1 MDTVH
6 IAVQT
11 ETLIRILLLGFLG
24 FLVSMIA
31 TPIYTTLAYKYE
43 WWKKPRTTTTT
54 GEKAKLF
61 TKLHAEKH
69 KRLIPTMA
77 GAIAVFSV
85 CIVTVLFNLSRN
97 QTWLPLA
104 AFIGAAA
111 VGLLDDIIN
120 IKGSSGTVEKIRLS
134 AKMKLLLTTIV
145 ALIGGWFFYFKL
157 DVSSIH
163 IPIVGTQL
171 EIGWLIIP
179 LFVFVVVATA
189 NAVNISDGLDGLAGG
204 LASSAFAVYAIIA
217 IIERQFG
224 VAGFCLTILGAL
236 LSYTW
241 FNVFPARFFMGD
253 VGSFALGTALGV
265 VAMLTNTVLI
275 LPIIGMVFVAEAGS
289 TLIQILS
296 KKLRHGKKVFKIA
309 PIHHHFEASG
319 WPETKVTMR
328 FWILGQV
335 AGVLGLIVFLLGRY
349 IH

>member
-1 MDTVH
+1 METLH

-24 FLVSMIA
+24 FLISMIA
-31 TPIYTTLAYKYE
+31 TPLYTTLAYNGK

-54 GEKAKLF
+54 GEKAKIF

-77 GAIAVFSV
+77 GAIVVFSV
-85 CIVTVLFNLSRN
+85 ALVTILFNFSRE

-104 AFIGAAA
+104 AFAGAAL
-111 VGLLDDIIN
+111 VGLIDDIIN
-120 IKGSSGTVEKIRLS
+120 IRGSGGGVAGLS
-134 AKMKLLLTTIV
+134 SKVKLLLTTLV
-145 ALIGGWFFYFKL
+145 ALVGGWFFYYKL

-163 IPIVGTQL
+163 IPVVGTQL

-204 LASSAFAVYAIIA
+204 LTATAFGVYAIIA
-217 IIERQFG
+217 ALEGSFG
-224 VAGFCLTILGAL
+224 ISGFCLTMVGAL

-241 FNVFPARFFMGD
+241 FNIFPARFFMGD

-265 VAMLTNTVLI
+265 VAMLTNTVLL
-275 LPIIGMVFVAEAGS
+275 LPVIGIIFVA
-289 TLIQILS
+289 
-296 KKLRHGKKVFKIA
+296 
-309 PIHHHFEASG
+309 
-319 WPETKVTMR
+319 
-328 FWILGQV
+328 
-335 AGVLGLIVFLLGRY
+335 
-349 IH
+349 